1 MDRLTRWVLD
11 HKRIVVV
18 AWIALAFAG
27 AATAQITTDRLTVQ
41 FKLPGSEG
49 YKANTI
55 LESVYRNGGD
65 EPTLVPVVT
74 LAQGTTVDSPSAKAE
89 LTAAFSAM
97 QKAYPAARV
106 ASYASTGDRVF
117 VSADG
122 RTTYGLIFTH
132 FHGTTPPPE
141 NDLIKQSVKGMTVGG
156 SPILFTG
163 YEDLNLNSGS
173 DNGGPGVLVETLLG
187 GVGALAVLVF
197 VFASFLAVVPLLVAI
212 VAILSTFLC
221 ILLLTTVTEMSF
233 IVQFLVAL
241 IGLGVAIDYS
251 LLIVVRWREE
261 RAHGLDNRD
270 AIIRTMQTAGT
281 AVVFSG
287 TTVAIGLLSLLVL
300 PVPFLRSIGL
310 GGTLIPLVSVLV
322 AITLL
327 PVILATVGPRME
339 WPRVRKEATASRG
352 WTRWAQAV
360 VRGRWAAALVA
371 LAILGVLVAATFT
384 IVVGTPRADTLA
396 QSGEAHDG
404 FVALSNSGIGPGPLQ
419 PYEIAAPAG
428 EAGTATAS
436 VAKVP
441 GIRGAVAPSGDPNW
455 SRNGTA
461 VGVAVPAFDLSSSEG
476 RDLTQKVED
485 TIHSLPG
492 DVHVGG
498 TGTINA
504 DFISEVYAKFP
515 LMVAVIV
522 VITFVLLAR
531 AFRSILLP
539 FKAVVLNV
547 LSVAAAYGILVLVW
561 QDGHGSSLIWNISAT
576 HAITFWVP
584 VMVFAFLFGLSMDY
598 EVFILARMREEY
610 DATHSTSEAVVR
622 GIGRTGRLV
631 TCAAL
636 ILFLAF
642 LSLASGPQ
650 TDIKILATGL
660 AAGILLDATV
670 VRALLVPALV
680 SLFGRWNWYMPDWAA
695 GLLRVKAS
703 HAYKEPGPAPADPA
717 RA

>member
-11 HKRIVVV
+11 HKLLVVIGWV
-18 AWIALAFAG
+18 VFALAG
-27 AATAQITTDRLTVQ
+27 GATAQTTTDRLTVQ

-49 YKANTI
+49 YRANSV
-55 LESVYRNGGD
+55 LEAAYGNGGA
-65 EPTLVPVVT
+65 EATLVPVVA
-74 LAQGTTVDSPSAKAE
+74 LPAGTTVDSPGVRAQLMSAF
-89 LTAAFSAM
+89 TAM
-97 QKAYPAARV
+97 QAADPAARV
-106 ASYASTGDRVF
+106 TSFATTGDRVF

-122 RTTYGLIFTH
+122 RTTYGLVFTR
-132 FHGTTPPPE
+132 FHGTAPPPE
-141 NDLIKQSVKGMTVGG
+141 NDRIKQAVRGMTVGG
-156 SPILFTG
+156 APVRFTG
-163 YEDLNLNSGS
+163 YEDLNLNSS
-173 DNGGPGVLVETLLG
+173 ADSSGPGVLAETLVG
-187 GVGALAVLVF
+187 GLGALAVLVF
-197 VFASFLAVVPLLVAI
+197 VFASFLAVVPLVVAV

-261 RAHGLDNRD
+261 RERGLDNRD
-270 AIIRTMQTAGT
+270 AIVRTMQTAGT
-281 AVVFSG
+281 AVAFSG

-310 GGTLIPLVSVLV
+310 GGMLIPLISVLV
-322 AITLL
+322 SITLL
-327 PVILATVGPRME
+327 PVILATVGPRMS
-339 WPRVRKEATASRG
+339 WPRIRKEAVASRG
-352 WTRWAQAV
+352 WTRWARSV
-360 VRGRWAAALVA
+360 VRARWAAAVAALV
-371 LAILGVLVAATFT
+371 ILGVLVAATFT

-396 QSGEAHDG
+396 QTGEAHDA
-404 FVALSNSGIGPGPLQ
+404 FAALAGSGIGPGPLQ
-419 PYEIAAPAG
+419 PYEVVTPAG
-428 EAGTATAS
+428 GG
-436 VAKVP
+436 P
-441 GIRGAVAPSGDPNW
+441 GAVAALRPVSGLRGVVAPTGDPNW
-455 SRNGTA
+455 SRGGTA
-461 VGVAVPAFDLSSSEG
+461 VAIAVPAFDLSSSEG
-476 RDLTQKVED
+476 RDLTGRVED
-485 TIHSLPG
+485 AVRSLPG
-492 DVHVGG
+492 DAHVGG

-504 DFISEVYAKFP
+504 DFIGEVYAKFP
-515 LMVAVIV
+515 LMIAVIV
-522 VITFVLLAR
+522 VVTFVLLAR
-531 AFRSILLP
+531 AFRSLLLP
-539 FKAVVLNV
+539 LKAVVLNV
-547 LSVAAAYGILVLVW
+547 ISVTAAYGIMVLIW
-561 QDGHGSSLIWNISAT
+561 QDGHGSSLIWNIPAT

-610 DATHSTSEAVVR
+610 DATRSTDEAVVR

-680 SLFGRWNWYMPDWAA
+680 SLFGSWNWYMPDGVARV
-695 GLLRVKAS
+695 LRVRRS
-703 HAYKEPGPAPADPA
+703 HAYQAGGAGLQESAS
-717 RA
+717 